1 MNDHYPCYV
10 ANRPE
15 ITGSQLVVTNKYDGS
30 TIAGVAQADAS
41 TITRGIE
48 AAVEARESCRRMPAY
63 ARATILDHVV
73 RRLRERTEELT
84 LVLAKEAGKPI
95 RDARGEVSRA
105 IDTFRIASEEATR
118 IIGDYLPLDISPRA
132 QGCEGIWKHVP
143 VGVCS
148 FISPFNFPLNLAAHK
163 IAPAIAAGCPW
174 IHKPASLTPIS
185 ALILGEILAETD
197 LPAGAFSILPCKRDA
212 ADLFVTDDRIQL
224 LSFTGSPDVG
234 WAMKARAGKKKVVL
248 ELGGN
253 AACIVDRGADLDF
266 AVSRIVFG
274 AFYQSGQS
282 CISVQRVMI
291 HESIYE
297 KARSMLVAA
306 AAVLKSGDPLH
317 EDTFLGPLI
326 SEQEARRVEAW
337 VESAT
342 TRGARVLCG
351 GHRSGSFYEAT
362 LLEGA
367 PDDADVSCT
376 EIFGPVAVLEPFTDF
391 ESACRRV
398 NASRYGLQAGV
409 FTKNL
414 DSAFY
419 AVNELEVG
427 AVIINDVPAFRVDSM
442 PYGGVK
448 DSGLGREGIRFAM
461 EDMTE
466 RRLAVLN
473 KVGQRPGT

>member
-73 RRLRERTEELT
+73 RRLRERTEELA

-174 IHKPASLTPIS
+174 ILKPASLTPIS

-351 GHRSGSFYEAT
+351 GHRSGTFYEAT

-391 ESACRRV
+391 ESACCRV

>member
-1 MNDHYPCYV
+1 MKDHYPCYV
-10 ANRPE
+10 ANLPE
-15 ITGSQLVVTNKYDGS
+15 MTGSQLAVTNKYDGS
-30 TIAGVAQADAS
+30 IFAAVAQADAS

-48 AAVEARESCRRMPAY
+48 AAVEAREPCRRLPAF
-63 ARATILDHVV
+63 ARAAILDHVV
-73 RRLRERTEELT
+73 QRLRERAEELAM
-84 LVLAKEAGKPI
+84 VLANEAGKPI

-105 IDTFRIASEEATR
+105 IDTFRIASEETTR
-118 IIGDYLPLDISPRA
+118 IVGEYLPLDVSPRA
-132 QGCEGIWKHVP
+132 QGCEGIWKRVP

-174 IHKPASLTPIS
+174 ILKPASLTPIS

-234 WAMKARAGKKKVVL
+234 WAMKGRAGKKKVVL

-253 AACIVDRGADLDF
+253 AACIMDRGADLDF

-297 KARSMLVAA
+297 KARPMLVAA
-306 AAVLKSGDPLH
+306 AAALKSGDPLH

-376 EIFGPVAVLEPFTDF
+376 EIFGPVAILEPFTDF

-409 FTKNL
+409 FTNNL

-448 DSGLGREGIRFAM
+448 DSGLGREGVRFAM

>member
-1 MNDHYPCYV
+1 M
-10 ANRPE
+10 
-15 ITGSQLVVTNKYDGS
+15 
-30 TIAGVAQADAS
+30 
-41 TITRGIE
+41 
-48 AAVEARESCRRMPAY
+48 
-63 ARATILDHVV
+63 
-73 RRLRERTEELT
+73 
-84 LVLAKEAGKPI
+84 VLANEAGKPI

-105 IDTFRIASEEATR
+105 IDTFRIASEETTR
-118 IIGDYLPLDISPRA
+118 IVGEYLPLDVSPRA
-132 QGCEGIWKHVP
+132 QGCEGIWKRVP

-174 IHKPASLTPIS
+174 ILKPASLTPIS

-234 WAMKARAGKKKVVL
+234 WAMKGRAGKKKVVL

-253 AACIVDRGADLDF
+253 AACIMDRGADLDF

-306 AAVLKSGDPLH
+306 AAALKSGDPLH

-376 EIFGPVAVLEPFTDF
+376 EIFGPVAILEPFTDF

-409 FTKNL
+409 FTNNL

-448 DSGLGREGIRFAM
+448 DSGLGREGVRFAM